1 MKILAIDTSAKVAS
15 VSIVSQDEVIAEFN
29 INCKL
34 THSQTLMP
42 MCEQIL
48 SQTNL
53 KIEDLDAFAVS
64 VGPGS
69 YTGLRIGISAVKGL
83 ALATNKPC
91 IAVSTL
97 HALALNVSLFD
108 GVICAVMDARCNQVY
123 CALFNSNANELQRI
137 TNDEAIP
144 IDELEVKLKT
154 FQKNIILVGDGALLC
169 YNSLS
174 DKISNLSLSPK
185 SQMLQKASSVGLLG
199 VSAYNNGQTLTC
211 DELMP
216 LYLRLPQAQRE
227 REAKLCNKD

>member
-1 MKILAIDTSAKVAS
+1 
-15 VSIVSQDEVIAEFN
+15 
-29 INCKL
+29 
-34 THSQTLMP
+34 
-42 MCEQIL
+42 
-48 SQTNL
+48 NL
-53 KIEDLDAFAVS
+53 KIEDVDAFAVS

-144 IDELEVKLKT
+144 IEELEVKLKT